1 MTTYMQDNLILTSSR
16 FVKQKEYWL
25 DILKEGLEPTR
36 FLEEP
41 CPANEEPSV
50 SRAKQTV
57 NLVLADELAAD
68 LIRLGKGADLSIYII
83 LLAALQSV
91 MYRYLGV
98 SRLSVVSPLHASAA
112 TAATKNDYL
121 LVCNHISGSTTFK
134 EAVLSAR
141 TAALEAYA
149 NQDYPFDRIL
159 RYVDGEAD
167 DVAGGYSSV
176 SLRMPS
182 IHTPL
187 PEQLEDS
194 LLSLTAA
201 PENGGMKI
209 TASFDPARFHR
220 DVVRRFLHHWQR
232 LLRGGLDALRAG
244 GSVDQ
249 LPLMD
254 QEEKRQVIVE
264 FNRTQENELP
274 HPHVVGMFRHQADA
288 RPNQLALL
296 NARCQEMLTYG
307 CLRDRVME
315 LAGRLREHGVAAGSI
330 VAIMADDI
338 VAIIVA
344 MMGVLASGAAYLPID
359 PEYPRERVRMML
371 RDSVASTIL
380 LERGLRGPVEAPPT
394 IPITPESFSKPN
406 DLAVPGAVIQP
417 EDAAYVMYTS
427 GTTGVPKGVVIEH
440 RNIANLLY
448 WYGKTYGLRPG
459 YRFLQLTEYTF
470 DPSVED
476 IIGSLVWGATIVPG
490 HREILGDR
498 DLFCQF
504 VQTHRINIIN
514 FIPTMMNDLLCHD
527 IPLKSLENVVCGG
540 EPLSETF
547 KDCLLERGYRV
558 FNHYGPTETA
568 TDVVAGRCDKGRVAL
583 GRPIA
588 NIRCY
593 ILNGNQPLPV
603 GVAGEL
609 CIAGVGVG
617 RGYLNNPELTE
628 ARFVPDPFSPGQR
641 MYRTGDLAR
650 YRPDGNIEYLG
661 RIDRQVKLRGF
672 RIELQEVENQLLRHP
687 EVKEAVVVVTAKP
700 DHEPFLCAYLV
711 PRSGDPRSREYPD
724 LDTGA
729 IVEFLAG
736 RLPYYMVP
744 SCVIPL
750 PKMPL
755 TPNGKIDRA
764 ALPDPAAGGGRQYKA
779 PVGAIEETMQAIW
792 AQALKKEPADISRDD
807 NFFQL
812 GGHSLLVTVLLSKI
826 QRELG
831 AKIPFTDV
839 FKNPTI
845 EALARLVSDGGGHDG
860 AILEDD
866 GILLLRSGKPG
877 GPNLFFIHDGTGV
890 AEAYGKACHF
900 LAPHIHCWGILPNW
914 RKDIAPQEVTIG
926 ELAAGYI
933 ELIKQIQPT
942 GPYAVAG
949 WCIGGTIAFEIARQL
964 ELDSQTCE
972 TVIISSLPPDRDAVS
987 YDVSF
992 SLQSELEMLKD
1003 YMAGF
1008 QLPEETAAMEIEEL
1022 WRRYCDY
1029 LRRHPEAALAL
1040 KEKIPLNWAR
1050 TIPKFQSQDI
1060 NQVCWYLNTIRSLY
1074 NARNRYIPE
1083 TKLGGAVH
1091 CIQPPEDGANVAR
1104 WQEFVTRS
1112 ITVQPAS
1119 GDHYSLFEEP
1129 AVEATA
1135 AILDRILENCETF

>member
-41 CPANEEPSV
+41 FPAIEEPSV
-50 SRAKQTV
+50 PPAKRTASILLT
-57 NLVLADELAAD
+57 NELAAD
-68 LIRLGKGADLSIYII
+68 LVRLGKGSDLSVYII
-83 LLAALQSV
+83 LLTALQAV
-91 MYRYLGV
+91 MYRYLGI
-98 SRLSVVSPLHASAA
+98 SRISIVSPLHASAA
-112 TAATKNDYL
+112 TADTKNDHL
-121 LVCNHISGSTTFK
+121 LVCNHITGSTTFK

-141 TAALEAYA
+141 TAVLEAYA

-159 RYVDGEAD
+159 RYLDPQSNGTTA
-167 DVAGGYSSV
+167 GYSSV
-176 SLRMPS
+176 SLSMPS
-182 IHTPL
+182 IHKPL
-187 PEQLEDS
+187 PERVEAS
-194 LLSLTAA
+194 LLSLVVA
-201 PENGGMKI
+201 PENDGMAI
-209 TASFDPARFHR
+209 SATFGPARFGPEA
-220 DVVRRFLHHWQR
+220 VRRFLHHWQR
-232 LLRGGLDALRAG
+232 LLRGGLDALRTG
-244 GSVDQ
+244 ESVDQ
-249 LPLMD
+249 LPFMD
-254 QEEKRQVIVE
+254 HEEKQRVIVE
-264 FNRTQENELP
+264 FNRTQKNELP
-274 HPHVVGMFRHQADA
+274 HPHVVGMFRHQADTL
-288 RPNQLALL
+288 PNQLALL
-296 NARCQEMLTYG
+296 NARRQEMLTYG

-330 VAIMADDI
+330 VAIMANGI
-338 VAIIVA
+338 VDIIVA
-344 MMGVLASGAAYLPID
+344 MMGVLASGGAYLPID
-359 PEYPRERVRMML
+359 PEYPEERVRMML
-371 RDSVASTIL
+371 RDSAASTIL
-380 LERGLRGPVEAPPT
+380 LEQGLPVPLDCPPVL
-394 IPITPESFSKPN
+394 SLDSSLSSPN
-406 DLAVPGAVIQP
+406 RDVTDADPVIHPQDP
-417 EDAAYVMYTS
+417 AYVMYTS

-448 WYGKTYGLRPG
+448 WYGDTYGLRPG

-498 DLFCQF
+498 DLFCEF

-540 EPLSETF
+540 EPLPETF
-547 KDCLLERGYRV
+547 KDCLLERGYHV

-568 TDVVAGRCDKGRVAL
+568 TDVVGGRCDKGRVAL
-583 GRPIA
+583 GRPIS

-617 RGYLNNPELTE
+617 RGYLNNPELTV
-628 ARFVPDPFSPGQR
+628 AKFVPDPFSPGQR

-687 EVKEAVVVVTAKP
+687 EVKEAVVVVAVKP
-700 DHEPFLCAYLV
+700 DREPFLCAYLV
-711 PRSGDPRSREYPD
+711 PQSRDSQRREQPE
-724 LDTGA
+724 LDAGA
-729 IVEFLAG
+729 IVEFLGG

-744 SCVIPL
+744 SCVITL

-764 ALPDPAAGGGRQYKA
+764 ALPDPGAGGERQYKA
-779 PVGAIEETMQAIW
+779 PEGAIEETLQSIW
-792 AQALKKEPADISRDD
+792 AQALKKEAADISRDD

-845 EALARLVSDGGGHDG
+845 EALARLVSESRGHG

-866 GILLLRSGKPG
+866 GILLLRTGEPG
-877 GPNLFFIHDGTGV
+877 GRNLFFIHDGTGV
-890 AEAYGKACHF
+890 AEVYGKACRH
-900 LAPHIHCWGILPNW
+900 LHPDLHCWGILPNW
-914 RKDIAPQEVTIG
+914 RKEIAPRDVDIED
-926 ELAAGYI
+926 LAAGYI
-933 ELIKQIQPT
+933 NSIKRIQPS
-942 GPYAVAG
+942 GPYIVAG
-949 WCIGGTIAFEIARQL
+949 WCIGGTIAFEMARQL
-964 ELDSQTCE
+964 ELQRQVCH
-972 TVIISSLPPDRDAVS
+972 TVIISSLPPDKDAVP
-987 YDVSF
+987 YAEGF
-992 SLQSELEMLKD
+992 PIEGELAMLKE
-1003 YMAGF
+1003 YMADF
-1008 QLPEETAAMEIEEL
+1008 QLPGDETSSMEVGVL
-1022 WRRYCDY
+1022 WERFVDY
-1029 LRRHPEAALAL
+1029 LQRHPAQALAM
-1040 KEKIPLNWAR
+1040 KEKIPHNWAR
-1050 TIPKFQSQDI
+1050 TIPTFGSLDTDE
-1060 NQVCWYLNTIRSLY
+1060 VCWYLNTIRSLY
-1074 NARNRYIPE
+1074 NARNRYVPAKE
-1083 TKLGGAVH
+1083 FAGRVH
-1091 CIQPPEDGANVAR
+1091 YIQPEGEEKNSEIWQTYICNAINVVGAG
-1104 WQEFVTRS
+1104 
-1112 ITVQPAS
+1112 

-1129 AVEATA
+1129 DVAGTA
-1135 AILDRILENCETF
+1135 AILNRVLDHK